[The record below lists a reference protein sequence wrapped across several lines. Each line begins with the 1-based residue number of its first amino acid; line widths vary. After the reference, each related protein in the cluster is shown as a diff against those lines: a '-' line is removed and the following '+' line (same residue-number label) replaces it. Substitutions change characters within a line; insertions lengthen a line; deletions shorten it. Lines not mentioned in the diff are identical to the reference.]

1 VTLESGVIS
10 SSLSYEQDGVI
21 HEIEVG
27 QSELHIEDSTPLT
40 VYVPNNTDSQ
50 ECCFKCDLPR
60 RIASWMMT
68 DPATGT
74 QGKIEDSIV
83 NVINSILNCLISTTG
98 RILEKE
104 GIPNVP
110 EVPEIPE
117 APEAPDTPFPI
128 LEDEERAENTT
139 VAAAPSL
146 GDQGERLPQT
156 PTRSPENEEFS
167 SPEPVFSPPATPR
180 SPAHM
185 GSILDQPTPLT
196 DPEDYDSED
205 SPGTPND
212 DDSILPPQF
221 HIPAQ
226 ESLSQYRRLLEGV
239 VALAR
244 RTNLPHNSED
254 ISTRFQGL
262 SVGDDPFEGLYYAYA
277 SNDWEHRKKVGAAGE
292 LFVSKPGHRLL
303 HL

>member
-1 VTLESGVIS
+1 
-10 SSLSYEQDGVI
+10 
-21 HEIEVG
+21 
-27 QSELHIEDSTPLT
+27 
-40 VYVPNNTDSQ
+40 
-50 ECCFKCDLPR
+50 
-60 RIASWMMT
+60 
-68 DPATGT
+68 
-74 QGKIEDSIV
+74 
-83 NVINSILNCLISTTG
+83 
-98 RILEKE
+98 
-104 GIPNVP
+104 
-110 EVPEIPE
+110 
-117 APEAPDTPFPI
+117 
-128 LEDEERAENTT
+128 
-139 VAAAPSL
+139 
-146 GDQGERLPQT
+146 
-156 PTRSPENEEFS
+156 
-167 SPEPVFSPPATPR
+167 
-180 SPAHM
+180 M

>member
-21 HEIEVG
+21 HEIEIS
-27 QSELHIEDSTPLT
+27 QSELHIEASTPLT

-60 RIASWMMT
+60 RLASWMMT

-74 QGKIEDSIV
+74 QGKIEDGIV
-83 NVINSILNCLISTTG
+83 NVINSILNCLISITG

-110 EVPEIPE
+110 EVAETPIPNMEI
-117 APEAPDTPFPI
+117 
-128 LEDEERAENTT
+128 EEPVESTT
-139 VAAAPSL
+139 AAAAPSL
-146 GDQGERLPQT
+146 EAQGESLPRT
-156 PTRSPENEEFS
+156 PTRSQENEGFS
-167 SPEPVFSPPATPR
+167 SPEPIFSPPATPW
-180 SPAHM
+180 SPTHM
-185 GSILDQPTPLT
+185 ESVSDQPTPLT
-196 DPEDYDSED
+196 DPEDYDIED

-212 DDSILPPQF
+212 DGSESPPQF
-221 HIPAQ
+221 HIPVQ
-226 ESLSQYRRLLEGV
+226 ESLSQYRRLLDGV

-244 RTNLPHNSED
+244 RTTLPRNAED

-262 SVGDDPFEGLYYAYA
+262 SVEDDPFEGLNYAYA

-292 LFVSKPGHRLL
+292 LFVSNPGSRLL